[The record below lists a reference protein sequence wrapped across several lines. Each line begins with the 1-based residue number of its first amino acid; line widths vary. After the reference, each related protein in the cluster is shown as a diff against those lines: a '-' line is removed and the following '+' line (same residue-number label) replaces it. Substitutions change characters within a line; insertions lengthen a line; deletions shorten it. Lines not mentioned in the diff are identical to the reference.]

1 MEYEDMDAVVT
12 NQEIAIKV
20 NTEEAQSRLND
31 WKLRILGW
39 FGKSD
44 IDANI
49 WERKRNTF
57 IETVSSIEN
66 EIVQAQI
73 IDMQKD
79 DIDVLK
85 RWVESDDD
93 SMQYLAFIGGT
104 GLLLLGGYQY
114 NITTAQDKA
123 KWRSYFQRLSS
134 CGMVE
139 YAGDENGFP
148 KYVLTEKAYK
158 YFEK

>member
-1 MEYEDMDAVVT
+1 MDAVVT

-57 IETVSSIEN
+57 LEVVSSISYKKEQT
-66 EIVQAQI
+66 EKVDLQE
-73 IDMQKD
+73 KD
-79 DIDVLK
+79 IEVL
-85 RWVESDDD
+85 RQWVESDDD
-93 SMQYLAFIGGT
+93 SMQYLAFIGGS
-104 GLLLLGGYQY
+104 GILLLGGNQF

-123 KWRSYFQRLSS
+123 KWRSCLQRLCS

-139 YAGDENGFP
+139 YAGEVNGFP
-148 KYVLTEKAYK
+148 KYVLTEKAYR